1 MGLAVSP
8 FETGPV
14 YVVAT
19 VLSILGALAV
29 AAAYFAASWG
39 RNTRQ
44 ILRENNEDLLRRVQ
58 ILEEAN
64 ARLEAEVKHV
74 TAENQSLREMVSGA
88 KAIADLTAMVRHN
101 HTEVLT
107 ALRKVAP

>member
-1 MGLAVSP
+1 MLAAALSPGNDPIYIVESALAV
-8 FETGPV
+8 V
-14 YVVAT
+14 
-19 VLSILGALAV
+19 GALAL

-39 RNTRQ
+39 KNTRQ

-64 ARLEAEVKHV
+64 TRLEAEVKQV

-88 KAIADLTAMVRHN
+88 KAIAELTSIVHRN
-101 HTEVLT
+101 HSQVMD
-107 ALRKVAP
+107 AIRKAAQ